1 MAQEL
6 DETFNKLGGVWNDQH
21 TIRVTNEVYEF
32 HKKQGAGPRI
42 KDMSIK
48 LTPFKLDV
56 WNNAEENELLD
67 RSHLIYSPTKGGKT
81 MFVAHLLSQILK
93 NNQELKNPKKI
104 AIIILSDVP
113 GAAIKLRI
121 IEANLNRLK
130 TGDNT
135 HVILPKDEE
144 NSQIF
149 SYDSFKH
156 IKILY
161 YMLRKL
167 KLTNKNP
174 NKKQKLLT
182 DEDEITSELFKEA
195 NPDVLKDMEELL
207 KKWTH
212 FIFYF
217 DDCMDAYRSSDKQT
231 KHFWTQMA
239 TKARHSNITTIMN
252 VQDITNFPSDVKSN
266 LAWLYIIG
274 PCGQRGIL
282 RNNFSQLMPS
292 DFANSQKWERF
303 INSLKDIYTEPN
315 RIILIFSKFG
325 ANKNTVFYTHVP
337 LNFVQALDKL
347 EKDYLKIKN

>member
-6 DETFNKLGGVWNDQH
+6 DETFSKLGGVWNDQH

-42 KDMSIK
+42 KDMTIK
-48 LTPFKLDV
+48 LSPFDLNIWLNK
-56 WNNAEENELLD
+56 ENELLD

-81 MFVAHLLSQILK
+81 IFVTHLLTQILK
-93 NNQELKNPKKI
+93 NNQESENPKKI

-113 GAAIKLRI
+113 GAATKLRI

-130 TGDNT
+130 ANNST
-135 HVILPKDEE
+135 HVILPKNED

-149 SYDSFKH
+149 AYDSFKN

-174 NKKQKLLT
+174 SKKQKTLI

-195 NPDVLKDMEELL
+195 NPEVLKDMEELL
-207 KKWTH
+207 MKWTH

-217 DDCMDAYRSSDKQT
+217 DDCMDAYRTSDKQS

-252 VQDITNFPSDVKSN
+252 VQDITNFPSDVKTN

-282 RNNFSQLMPS
+282 RNNFSQMMPS
-292 DFANSQKWERF
+292 DFTNSQKWERF
-303 INSLKDIYTEPN
+303 INSIKDIFKDPSRT
-315 RIILIFSKFG
+315 ILVFSKFG
-325 ANKNTVFYTHVP
+325 ANKNTVFYTNVP
-337 LNFVQALDKL
+337 LNFVKAIDKL
-347 EKDYLKIKN
+347 EKDYLK